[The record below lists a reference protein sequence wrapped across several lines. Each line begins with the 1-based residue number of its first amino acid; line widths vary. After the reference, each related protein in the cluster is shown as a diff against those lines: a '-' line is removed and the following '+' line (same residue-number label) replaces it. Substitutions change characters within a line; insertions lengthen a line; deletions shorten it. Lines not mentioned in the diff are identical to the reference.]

1 MRGDDCDCGV
11 GICYCA
17 RGRCYSHVG
26 QSALANEAV
35 TTTIGEHELRLH
47 DAMLESLKRGQCMYR
62 CRADESADAKPE

>member
-1 MRGDDCDCGV
+1 M
-11 GICYCA
+11 
-17 RGRCYSHVG
+17 G

-47 DAMLESLKRGQCMYR
+47 DAMLESLKRGQCMDR